1 MYNAEYFKFTNN
13 YQLYET
19 LVQTLDRY
27 IFLLVPY
34 ILLRL
39 GPYLSEDTSPTAE
52 SLRLPI
58 RRREKRSC
66 CSCFCGSRA
75 PGTGCVHSE
84 CAETLRPRERRD

>member
-1 MYNAEYFKFTNN
+1 MQNILNLKIIISYA
-13 YQLYET
+13 
-19 LVQTLDRY
+19 QTLARY
-27 IFLLVPY
+27 ISLLVPY

-58 RRREKRSC
+58 RRGEKRSC

-75 PGTGCVHSE
+75 PGTGCVRSE
-84 CAETLRPRERRD
+84 CTETLRPRERRD